1 MAASSAARTKRNYTE
16 KDLILKIEQVENRIK
31 DLTDAVR
38 QLSDQL
44 EEKNPSERRYV
55 YGIKGL
61 SSLLGCSIATAQRI
75 KSSGV
80 IDGSYVQRKKE
91 IIFDAEKVLK
101 FFDDPYSRWGIREKT
116 RLK

>member
-1 MAASSAARTKRNYTE
+1 MSPASSARVQRNYTE
-16 KDLILKIEQVENRIK
+16 KDLILKIEKLEK
-31 DLTDAVR
+31 KLSEMTDAVR
-38 QLSDQL
+38 QLSDKID
-44 EEKNPSERRYV
+44 EKKPSERKYV

-75 KSSGV
+75 KSSGA

-91 IIFDAEKVLK
+91 IIFDEEKVLK